1 VSSGF
6 FSLWGRRDPPVMLQT
21 EEAEC
26 GLACLAMCATALG
39 YETDV
44 LMLRRRH
51 PVSMKGTTLAR
62 LVEIAGDLGFNAR
75 AVRLEVPELARLQ
88 TPCILHWDLNHF
100 VVMVGIRRGKLV
112 VNDPEQGRREYSME
126 EVARRFSGVA
136 LELSPR
142 TDFQPRVEKTQ
153 LNLKMFLTSDRDVLA
168 AFAQILLL
176 SLALEGMGVLLPL
189 ISQWVIDDVIVTADV
204 NLLVVLVMAMF
215 LIAVMRTAT
224 RMLRGWVLLAAS
236 ISWNLRSSSSVFQH
250 LVRLPVSFF
259 EKRHVGDVISRFHA
273 VDEIQGTISTNFIE
287 TVLDALMAGVA
298 LTVLFFYS
306 AKLTGVVLL
315 AATGY
320 ILVRFMLFSRYR
332 AATEERIVR
341 SANRDSFLF
350 ETLRGIPAIK
360 FFSQMGWQVAGW
372 MNRQIG
378 VYNAT
383 VVTRKLDLVYQG
395 ANGLIGALEV
405 SLILFLMV
413 GMILD
418 KTFTV
423 GMMVAYMAFKDQFL
437 LRIVALAERLA
448 NFRLLRLQGE
458 RLADIVLTEP
468 EQDSLAAGHLRIDRD
483 GPLEIELRNVSFRYA
498 PGEDYVLKNI
508 NLKITPKDSIAIVGP
523 SGCGKSTLL
532 KIVSGVLMPEE
543 GEVLLNGTP
552 VQRLGLAAY
561 RELLGIV
568 MQEDFLFSGSLADNI
583 CMFDAAPDDDRIV
596 EAAKIAKVHEDI
608 IQMPM
613 GYQSLVGGMGSNLS
627 GGQRQ
632 RVLLARA
639 LYKKPRFL
647 LLDEY
652 TSMLDY
658 ETEMRVQNGLAAL
671 PVGRLV
677 VTHRRKNLLPQD
689 QVYVVWE
696 GGLMPGKEFD
706 VMFAALGR
714 PADSHLPGD

>member
-1 VSSGF
+1 
-6 FSLWGRRDPPVMLQT
+6 
-21 EEAEC
+21 
-26 GLACLAMCATALG
+26 
-39 YETDV
+39 
-44 LMLRRRH
+44 
-51 PVSMKGTTLAR
+51 
-62 LVEIAGDLGFNAR
+62 
-75 AVRLEVPELARLQ
+75 
-88 TPCILHWDLNHF
+88 
-100 VVMVGIRRGKLV
+100 
-112 VNDPEQGRREYSME
+112 
-126 EVARRFSGVA
+126 
-136 LELSPR
+136 
-142 TDFQPRVEKTQ
+142 
-153 LNLKMFLTSDRDVLA
+153 
-168 AFAQILLL
+168 
-176 SLALEGMGVLLPL
+176 
-189 ISQWVIDDVIVTADV
+189 
-204 NLLVVLVMAMF
+204 
-215 LIAVMRTAT
+215 
-224 RMLRGWVLLAAS
+224 
-236 ISWNLRSSSSVFQH
+236 
-250 LVRLPVSFF
+250 
-259 EKRHVGDVISRFHA
+259 
-273 VDEIQGTISTNFIE
+273 
-287 TVLDALMAGVA
+287 
-298 LTVLFFYS
+298 
-306 AKLTGVVLL
+306 
-315 AATGY
+315 
-320 ILVRFMLFSRYR
+320 
-332 AATEERIVR
+332 
-341 SANRDSFLF
+341 
-350 ETLRGIPAIK
+350 
-360 FFSQMGWQVAGW
+360 
-372 MNRQIG
+372 
-378 VYNAT
+378 
-383 VVTRKLDLVYQG
+383 
-395 ANGLIGALEV
+395 
-405 SLILFLMV
+405 
-413 GMILD
+413 
-418 KTFTV
+418 
-423 GMMVAYMAFKDQFL
+423 
-437 LRIVALAERLA
+437 VALAERLA